1 LVGWFYHIS
10 HVFHTI
16 SFVHSQPDAG
26 DYSYSGMHDHGTLP
40 KLKEGGEFSRMIG
53 LVNEAR
59 KHSDE
64 LLTRIIKEEQTKGR
78 KHNSGDVDDVQGKK
92 ARVNDE

>member
-1 LVGWFYHIS
+1 MS
-10 HVFHTI
+10 HDAHTI
-16 SFVHSQPDAG
+16 SIVHSQPDAG

-40 KLKEGGEFSRMIG
+40 KLKEGGEFSLMIG

-64 LLTRIIKEEQTKGR
+64 LLTRIIKEEQNEGK
-78 KHNSGDVDDVQGKK
+78 KHNSGDVDVVQQGKK
-92 ARVNDE
+92 ARVNDD